1 MWERLAAKFDLSV
14 RRDASYLN
22 WRYIEPPHVRYSIV
36 ALKRQGEVHG
46 YAVYRHVHEPLG
58 RATLLV
64 DFLADP
70 DDVPGMKTL
79 LRWVDRA
86 ARAEDADKVRA
97 YAMNGPFRR
106 ALRRNGYFAVKST
119 LEVSVKVNAV
129 QVPKGFYDE
138 TSKWHITY
146 GDSDQDH

>member
-1 MWERLAAKFDLSV
+1 M
-14 RRDASYLN
+14 
-22 WRYIEPPHVRYSIV
+22 
-36 ALKRQGEVHG
+36 QGEGEGPEDRFAREAEIHQQL
-46 YAVYRHVHEPLG
+46 RHG